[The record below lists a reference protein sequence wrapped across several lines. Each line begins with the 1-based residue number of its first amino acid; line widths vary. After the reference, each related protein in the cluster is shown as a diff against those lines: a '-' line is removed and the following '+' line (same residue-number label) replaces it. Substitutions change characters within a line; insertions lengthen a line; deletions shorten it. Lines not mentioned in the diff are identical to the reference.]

1 MAVSGVAATST
12 AASATSRASIANN
25 FDTFLLL
32 LTTQLKNQNPLD
44 PLDTNQFTQQL
55 VQFAGVEQ
63 QIRSNE
69 SLEALVNLNKTSQ
82 LSTAMNYVGATVTA
96 EGATSALKS
105 GVATWYV
112 TAPRPASAT
121 INVSDASG
129 NVVFTH
135 DTTLE
140 AGTNG
145 FSWDGKMTNGQTAP
159 GGKGCERSGREDLHP
174 VLRRGRCSR
183 SVGQRALADGRHRT
197 SVARQG
203 QGGAEADSHELA
215 KSPYFTAL
223 FGPVPASL
231 NASEANNLLET
242 TS

>member
-1 MAVSGVAATST
+1 MAVTSVTQTPSTTGAA
-12 AASATSRASIANN
+12 ATSRASIANN

-69 SLEALVNLNKTSQ
+69 NLEALVNLNKASQ
-82 LSTAMNYVGATVTA
+82 LSTAMNYVGATITA
-96 EGATSALKS
+96 DGATSALKS

-112 TAPRPASAT
+112 SAPRNAAAT
-121 INVSDASG
+121 INISDSTG

-135 DTTLE
+135 DTTRE

-145 FSWDGKMTNGQTAP
+145 FTWDGKMSNGQTAP
-159 GGKGCERSGREDLHP
+159 E
-174 VLRRGRCSR
+174 
-183 SVGQRALADGRHRT
+183 GQYTIKISAKDA
-197 SVARQG
+197 SG
-203 QGGAEADSHELA
+203 QGVNISTQFSGVVDAVDLSGSQPLLMVG
-215 KSPYFTAL
+215 TAL
-223 FGPVPASL
+223 ISL
-231 NASEANNLLET
+231 DKVKAVQKPST
-242 TS
+242 

>member
-1 MAVSGVAATST
+1 MAVSGVGATSAT
-12 AASATSRASIANN
+12 ASAAATSRASIANN

-121 INVSDASG
+121 INVSDSSG

-159 GGKGCERSGREDLHP
+159 E
-174 VLRRGRCSR
+174 
-183 SVGQRALADGRHRT
+183 GQYTIKINAKDA
-197 SVARQG
+197 SG
-203 QGGAEADSHELA
+203 QGVTISTQFSGVVDAVDLSGSEPLLMVG
-215 KSPYFTAL
+215 TAL
-223 FGPVPASL
+223 LSL
-231 NASEANNLLET
+231 DKIKAVQKPTATN
-242 TS
+242 

>member
-1 MAVSGVAATST
+1 MAVSGVGATTTSAAT
-12 AASATSRASIANN
+12 TSRASIANN

-112 TAPRPASAT
+112 TAPRAASAT
-121 INVSDASG
+121 INIADSTG
-129 NVVFTH
+129 NVVYTH

-145 FSWDGKMTNGQTAP
+145 FSWDGKMSNGQTAP
-159 GGKGCERSGREDLHP
+159 E
-174 VLRRGRCSR
+174 
-183 SVGQRALADGRHRT
+183 GQYTIKINAKDA
-197 SVARQG
+197 SG
-203 QGGAEADSHELA
+203 QGVTISTQFSGVVDAVDLSGSEPLLMVG
-215 KSPYFTAL
+215 TAL
-223 FGPVPASL
+223 LSLDKVKAVQKPSTSTPAS
-231 NASEANNLLET
+231 
-242 TS
+242 

>member
-12 AASATSRASIANN
+12 AASGAATSRASIANN

-159 GGKGCERSGREDLHP
+159 E
-174 VLRRGRCSR
+174 
-183 SVGQRALADGRHRT
+183 GQYTIRINAKDA
-197 SVARQG
+197 SG
-203 QGGAEADSHELA
+203 QGVKISTQFSGVVDAVDLSGSEPLLMVG
-215 KSPYFTAL
+215 TAL
-223 FGPVPASL
+223 LSL
-231 NASEANNLLET
+231 DKVKAVQKPTATN
-242 TS
+242 

>member
-1 MAVSGVAATST
+1 MAVSGVGATNPT
-12 AASATSRASIANN
+12 AAATSRASIANN

-82 LSTAMNYVGATVTA
+82 LSTATSYIGATVTA
-96 EGATSALKS
+96 DGATTALKS

-112 TAPRPASAT
+112 TAPRAASAT
-121 INVSDASG
+121 INISDSTG
-129 NVVFTH
+129 NVVYTH
-135 DTTLE
+135 ETTLE

-145 FSWDGKMTNGQTAP
+145 FSWDGK
-159 GGKGCERSGREDLHP
+159 KS
-174 VLRRGRCSR
+174 
-183 SVGQRALADGRHRT
+183 DG
-197 SVARQG
+197 SVAPEGQYTIKINAKDASG
-203 QGGAEADSHELA
+203 QGVTISTQFSGVVDAVDLSGSEPLLMVG
-215 KSPYFTAL
+215 TAL
-223 FGPVPASL
+223 LSLDKIKAVQKASTTPPAQ
-231 NASEANNLLET
+231 
-242 TS
+242 

>member
-1 MAVSGVAATST
+1 MAVSGVGATTST
-12 AASATSRASIANN
+12 AATTSRASIANN

-82 LSTAMNYVGATVTA
+82 LSTATSYLGATVTA
-96 EGATSALKS
+96 DGATTALKS

-112 TAPRPASAT
+112 TAPRAASAT
-121 INVSDASG
+121 INISDATG
-129 NVVFTH
+129 NVVYTH
-135 DTTLE
+135 ETTLE

-145 FSWDGKMTNGQTAP
+145 FSWDGK
-159 GGKGCERSGREDLHP
+159 KS
-174 VLRRGRCSR
+174 
-183 SVGQRALADGRHRT
+183 DG
-197 SVARQG
+197 SVAPEG
-203 QGGAEADSHELA
+203 QYTIKINA
-215 KSPYFTAL
+215 KDASAQSVTISTQFSGVVDAVDLSGSEPLLMVGTAL
-223 FGPVPASL
+223 LSLDKIKAVQKASATPPA
-231 NASEANNLLET
+231 E
-242 TS
+242 

>member
-1 MAVSGVAATST
+1 MAVSGVGATNST
-12 AASATSRASIANN
+12 AAATSRASIANN

-82 LSTAMNYVGATVTA
+82 LSTATSYIGATVTA
-96 EGATSALKS
+96 DGATTALKS

-112 TAPRPASAT
+112 TAPRAASAT
-121 INVSDASG
+121 INISDSTG
-129 NVVFTH
+129 NVVYTH
-135 DTTLE
+135 ETTLE

-145 FSWDGKMTNGQTAP
+145 FSWDGK
-159 GGKGCERSGREDLHP
+159 KS
-174 VLRRGRCSR
+174 
-183 SVGQRALADGRHRT
+183 DG
-197 SVARQG
+197 SVAPEGQYTIKINAKDASG
-203 QGGAEADSHELA
+203 QGVTISTQFSGVVDAVDLSGSEPLLMVG
-215 KSPYFTAL
+215 TAL
-223 FGPVPASL
+223 LSLDKIKAVQKASTTPPAQ
-231 NASEANNLLET
+231 
-242 TS
+242 